1 MDGSPAPGLTFR
13 SLPECA
19 RRVLK
24 PGPMTPSVLLAWL
37 PLAAPVLAAK
47 PVDPFTEP
55 DEATL
60 YRAEE
65 RVVTVATRYAQTV
78 EQAPSIVTVVT
89 DREIRNRGHRTLS
102 DLLRSMPG
110 IYVTVAKESR
120 NLAWFRGVAS
130 PDNNKFLLLI
140 DGVPWYD
147 GVYTHAWIDSYIPL
161 VDVKQVEVIKGP
173 GSAVYGTNAFAG
185 VVNIV
190 TYRAE
195 DLQGGFA
202 RIETGSFGRRS
213 ASGVLADTLTMGS
226 VPIEVRATAR
236 VLELDGDGMEVNPEG
251 ERNVL
256 GTNPSRAINGRF
268 GLKIGQFDLSWT
280 VVDYRHT
287 YFVNSQDDPTSVL
300 FQQDGAFNLSYRDQL
315 AAVRHELPLGSLGQI
330 RTELSW
336 QSHDDPGQYAF
347 LSDPV
352 SSVDADTGEISTE
365 LSGGLVET
373 EKRTQRLHAG
383 VSAALHV
390 SSAHTTL
397 LGVGGDVLRIDA
409 LEDREFIDFST
420 TPKSPP
426 DFAVRDPDARI
437 TDLFGFVQHTWT
449 ASYFLELTAGARVD
463 RHSYFGIFTSP
474 RAGVLLIPSEELVVK
489 MLYGRAFRA
498 PTARELLVDVGLD
511 GDGENRFVAG
521 NPALLPEVIDTVES
535 EITVTPVDD
544 LTLRGAGYFSSVGQ
558 EILPKTGAHPQLGD
572 HFYDNG
578 GTTNVVGGEAQ
589 GAWRPDGFELD
600 ATYSLTM
607 ATDGDSQR
615 PQYGV
620 PMHMV
625 NAVVGVEPADGL
637 RMSLLVDHFGLRPR
651 AEWTPT
657 SKRPDGPPVTLL
669 HAAVATDAL
678 ANGRVRADLSIRNLL
693 GTSYS
698 DLVYRND
705 ADAIVTDDDG
715 APVIG
720 ANGQAVPRYPADI
733 EAEGRAVTVGVEV
746 AF

>member
-1 MDGSPAPGLTFR
+1 
-13 SLPECA
+13 
-19 RRVLK
+19 
-24 PGPMTPSVLLAWL
+24 MTPIVLLSWL
-37 PLAAPVLAAK
+37 PSVAPVLAAE

-55 DEATL
+55 DEAAL

-102 DLLRSMPG
+102 DVLRSMPG
-110 IYVTVAKESR
+110 IYVTVAQESR
-120 NLAWFRGVAS
+120 GLAWFRGVAS

-147 GVYTHAWIDSYIPL
+147 GVYTHAWIDAYIPL

-190 TYRAE
+190 TYRAD

-213 ASGVLADTLTMGS
+213 ASGVLADTVMMGS

-236 VLELDGDGMEVNPEG
+236 VLELDGDGMDINPEG

-268 GLKIGQFDLSWT
+268 GLKVGNLDLSWT

-287 YFVNSQDDPTSVL
+287 YFVNPQDDPFDVL
-300 FQQDGAFNLSYRDQL
+300 FQQESAFNLSYRDQL
-315 AAVRHELPLGSLGQI
+315 AAARHELQLGQVGKL
-330 RTELSW
+330 RTEVSW
-336 QSHDDPGQYAF
+336 QSHDDPGQYAWF
-347 LSDPV
+347 NDPV
-352 SSVDADTGEISTE
+352 STVDADTGEVTTT

-373 EKRTQRLHAG
+373 EKRTNRLHAG
-383 VSAALHV
+383 VSAALHPV
-390 SSAHTTL
+390 SAHTTL
-397 LGVGGDVLRIDA
+397 LGVGGDVLRIEL
-409 LEDREFIDFST
+409 LEDRDFIDFAEAPVT
-420 TPKSPP
+420 PP

-437 TDLFGFVQHTWT
+437 TDLYGFIQHTWT

-463 RHSYFGIFTSP
+463 QHSYFGMFASP
-474 RAGVLLIPSEELVVK
+474 RAGVLLLPSEQLVVK

-498 PTARELLVDVGLD
+498 PTARELLVDVGTNS
-511 GDGENRFVAG
+511 DGENRYVAG
-521 NPALLPEVIDTVES
+521 NPGLQPEVIDTVES
-535 EITVTPVDD
+535 EVTATPVDH
-544 LTLRGAGYFSSVGQ
+544 LTLRGAGYFSAVAQ
-558 EILPKTGAHPQLGD
+558 EINPTTGNDPKLGD

-589 GAWRPDGFELD
+589 VAWRPDRLELD
-600 ATYSLTM
+600 ATYSLTQ
-607 ATDGDSQR
+607 AVDGESQR
-615 PQYGV
+615 AQYGV
-620 PMHMV
+620 PMHMI
-625 NAVVGVEPADGL
+625 NAVVGVEPAEGL
-637 RMSLLVDHFGLRPR
+637 RLSLLADHFGTRPR
-651 AEWTPT
+651 AEWAKN
-657 SKRPDGPPVTLL
+657 SGRPDGPPVTLL

-693 GTSYS
+693 DTSYS

-705 ADAIVTDDDG
+705 ADAVIVDDNG
-715 APVIG
+715 EPVRDASGNAI
-720 ANGQAVPRYPADI
+720 ARYPEDI
-733 EAEGRAVTVGVEV
+733 AAEGRAVTVGVEV